1 MPTEEWN
8 DDMHRLIV
16 DRLRERNRKME
27 FIKGCEKPK
36 KGRTVSIVGML
47 VAACLIGLIFNLT
60 VNKQEDSMDMPI
72 RSSMSNV
79 QELIDE
85 GRYEDAFDIVEK
97 ELYSADST
105 LNELKNAGAGNDEET
120 QYEIKAMELKI
131 KDLTKERDVLRKK
144 LNK

>member
-16 DRLRERNRKME
+16 DRLKERNRKME
-27 FIKGCEKPK
+27 FIRGCEKTN
-36 KGRTVSIVGML
+36 KGHTVSIIGLL

-60 VNKQEDSMDMPI
+60 INRQENSMDTPI
-72 RSSMSNV
+72 RSGMSNV

-85 GRYEDAFDIVEK
+85 GRYDEAFTIVEK

-105 LNELKNAGAGNDEET
+105 LNELKKGEAVNDEET
-120 QYEIKAMELKI
+120 QYEIKVLELKV
-131 KDLTKERDVLRKK
+131 KDLSKERDALRKK

>member
-16 DRLRERNRKME
+16 ERLRERNRKIE
-27 FIKGCEKPK
+27 FIKNCENSK
-36 KGRTVSIVGML
+36 KKHTLSIVGL
-47 VAACLIGLIFNLT
+47 LAAACMIGFIFNQFI
-60 VNKQEDSMDMPI
+60 NKQEDAMDVPI

-85 GRYEDAFDIVEK
+85 GKFDEAILTVEK

-105 LNELKNAGAGNDEET
+105 LNELKKTGKLTDEET
-120 QYEIKAMELKI
+120 LYEIKALELKA
-131 KDLTKERDVLRKK
+131 KDLTKERDELRKK

>member
-16 DRLRERNRKME
+16 ERLRERNRKME
-27 FIKGCEKPK
+27 FIKNCETSK
-36 KGRTVSIVGML
+36 KKHTLSIVGL
-47 VAACLIGLIFNLT
+47 LAAACMIGFIFNQFI
-60 VNKQEDSMDMPI
+60 NKQEDAMGVPI

-85 GRYEDAFDIVEK
+85 GKYDEAILTVEK

-105 LNELKNAGAGNDEET
+105 LNELKKTGTLTDEET
-120 QYEIKAMELKI
+120 LYEIKAIELKA
-131 KDLTKERDVLRKK
+131 KNLTKERDELRKK

>member
-16 DRLRERNRKME
+16 DRLKERNRKIE
-27 FIKGCEKPK
+27 FIKGCEKQK
-36 KGRTVSIVGML
+36 KRRAVSIVGL
-47 VAACLIGLIFNLT
+47 LFAACLIGLIFNLT
-60 VNKQEDSMDMPI
+60 INKQEDSMDMPI

-85 GRYEDAFDIVEK
+85 GRYDEAFTIVEK

-105 LNELKNAGAGNDEET
+105 LNELKNSGAGNDEET
-120 QYEIKAMELKI
+120 QYEIKATELKI
-131 KDLTKERDVLRKK
+131 KDLKKERDALRKK
-144 LNK
+144 IE